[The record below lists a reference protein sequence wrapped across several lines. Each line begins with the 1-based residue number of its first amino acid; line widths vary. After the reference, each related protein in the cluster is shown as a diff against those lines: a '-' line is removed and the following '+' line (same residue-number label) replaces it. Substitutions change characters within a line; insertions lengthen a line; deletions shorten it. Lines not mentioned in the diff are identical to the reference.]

1 MLALQRALGRRE
13 DTASRA
19 QPGEDGASVRIFRPP
34 PHPGWQPPQPQ
45 PAPFDSDAMHSV
57 DPSTLAVDVLY
68 PLVIS
73 AVVPRPI
80 AFVSSLG
87 ASGDRN
93 LAPYSYFN
101 VLAHDP
107 PTVAIGCCAS
117 RLRPHGKKDTLVNIL
132 ETGEFVVNIISEWF
146 VEAANHCCGNF
157 DYGEDEMALSGLTPL
172 PSVKVAPPR
181 VREAAVQLECRL
193 KATHEVRNGAGK
205 LTCTIVIGE
214 IVIMHIADGVTGR
227 SPSGKLIVD
236 PSRLRPL
243 SRLGGNYYARTEGIF
258 ELPRPDRDAGHGNKP
273 LVYTSNPQ

>member
-1 MLALQRALGRRE
+1 M
-13 DTASRA
+13 
-19 QPGEDGASVRIFRPP
+19 
-34 PHPGWQPPQPQ
+34 
-45 PAPFDSDAMHSV
+45 
-57 DPSTLAVDVLY
+57 
-68 PLVIS
+68 
-73 AVVPRPI
+73 PRTR
-80 AFVSSLG
+80 
-87 ASGDRN
+87 DRN

-146 VEAANHCCGNF
+146 VEVGRGALVDGQAQDGGARVGRARRPASDKAANHCCGNF

-205 LTCTIVIGE
+205 LTCTIPGDR
-214 IVIMHIADGVTGR
+214 MHCSPHACCAAALTHARPGRPAALLLPGR